1 MMKVALGLGEDEK
14 GLDDESLIV
23 SLYHQMKVS
32 PTCRVVSWCSRAD
45 KSESRKKSRK
55 FKIWFSR
62 GKKGSARRV
71 RRYQLR
77 WVCNKREKIVTEV
90 N

>member
-32 PTCRVVSWCSRAD
+32 PTCRVVSGVA
-45 KSESRKKSRK
+45 EQ
-55 FKIWFSR
+55 KI
-62 GKKGSARRV
+62 GV
-71 RRYQLR
+71 
-77 WVCNKREKIVTEV
+77 E
-90 N
+90 